1 MTRPANLAC
10 PRPLARLMASV
21 AIVLT
26 GAALSAC
33 GGSGDTAPA
42 PEPPPFGGSDVVAR
56 ILAAT
61 ATAQSSSNAC
71 AAIRPFYWEVGNA
84 NIALASGSVN
94 APGNTTT
101 YSADTVMPIA
111 SASKWLYGAYVAERR
126 GGALTAEDIE
136 FLSFR
141 SGYTSFAPI
150 GDCFAGDT
158 VAACVARGDNDVQ
171 TAAHVGK
178 FFYNGG
184 HMQKH
189 ASLAAPG
196 MALGGMNSAALA
208 TELRR
213 VLGND
218 INLSFSQ
225 PQPAG
230 GVRTS
235 AADYAVFLRK
245 LLRRELQLGALLG
258 AHKVCT
264 NPATCADAVSTPI
277 AGGLD
282 WHYSLGHWVEDDAT
296 RGDGAFSSAGA
307 FGFYP
312 WIEVGK
318 LGYGIVARADMAGS
332 GNESGECGALIRAA
346 WESSVAR

>member
-1 MTRPANLAC
+1 MTPSAPVAYSRPFTA
-10 PRPLARLMASV
+10 LMATV
-21 AIVLT
+21 AIVLS
-26 GAALSAC
+26 GATLSAC

-42 PEPPPFGGSDVVAR
+42 PAPPPPAGPDLAAR
-56 ILAAT
+56 IQAAT
-61 ATAQSSSNAC
+61 ATAQGSGNAC
-71 AAIRPFYWEVGNA
+71 TAIRPFYWEVGDA
-84 NIALASGSVN
+84 TQALASGSVN

-101 YSADTVMPIA
+101 YTAGTVMSIA

-126 GGALTAEDIE
+126 AGALTPEDIE
-136 FLSFR
+136 FLTFR

-158 VAACVARGDNDVQ
+158 VAACVARGDNDAQ

-196 MALGGMNSAALA
+196 MALGGMNSTALA

-245 LLRRELQLGALLG
+245 LLRQELHLGALLG

-277 AGGLD
+277 TGGLD

-296 RGDGAFSSAGA
+296 RSDGAFSSAGA

-312 WIEVGK
+312 WVDAGK
-318 LGYGIVARADMAGS
+318 TGYGIVARADMAGS

-346 WESSVAR
+346 WASGIAR